1 MRTPFAAIFVLCLGV
16 SLLPPAARAQQD
28 PVVVELF
35 TSQGCASCPP
45 ADANLARLAE
55 QHDEVIALALHVDYW
70 DYIGWPDRFAQSAFT
85 KRQKGYAR
93 AGGWKTI
100 YTPQVV
106 VDGQHHA
113 VGSAPDQVAA
123 LVARHAA
130 TPAPVELEI
139 AREGGTLAIRASAAA
154 GPVGPVDVHVVR
166 YADSV
171 EMEISSGEN
180 AGKRLTYTHIVE
192 EWDVAARWDGTGA
205 FDASVPVAG
214 PSGVVVLVQKADYG
228 PILAAVRLR

>member
-1 MRTPFAAIFVLCLGV
+1 MPSAAIFVLCLGV
-16 SLLPPAARAQQD
+16 MLLPPIARAQQDD

-35 TSQGCASCPP
+35 TSQGCSSCPP
-45 ADANLARLAE
+45 ADANLARLAQE
-55 QHDEVIALALHVDYW
+55 REDVIALALHVDYW
-70 DYIGWPDRFAQSAFT
+70 DYIGWPDRFAQHAFT

-93 AGGWKTI
+93 ASGWKTI

-113 VGSAPDQVAA
+113 VGSAAAQVAA

-130 TPAPVELEI
+130 TPAPVDLEI
-139 AREGGTLAIRASAAA
+139 VREGGTLAIRATPVA

-171 EMEISSGEN
+171 EMEIPSGEN
-180 AGKRLTYTHIVE
+180 AGLLLTYTHIVE
-192 EWDVAARWDGTGA
+192 EWDVAARWDGTA
-205 FDASVPVAG
+205 TFTTSVPVAG
-214 PSGVVVLVQKADYG
+214 PSGVVVLIQAADYG
-228 PILAAVRLR
+228 PILVAARLR